1 VQRGLT
7 TADAPPADKDE
18 GRGEREQTR
27 GTDHQHHVPRQRR
40 VVRRRVH
47 VKLTTAA
54 ATRRSSSRDEIAN
67 VNDDIFDHFY
77 AVRPGSYRIR

>member
-27 GTDHQHHVPRQRR
+27 GSDHQHDVPRQRR

-54 ATRRSSSRDEIAN
+54 TTRTRSRDEIAN
-67 VNDDIFDHFY
+67 VNDDIFNHFY